1 MNNENVVFGLLAL
14 LFMTVSWSLSAQ
26 VDVIRL
32 GSFDAFSD
40 IGSPKIKG
48 SASYSEPAQAYR
60 LAGSGKNIWF
70 GEDNF
75 SFLSKQMNGDFIIQ
89 TQFKFIGEGHELHR
103 KTGIMI
109 RSSKSKSSP
118 MVACTIHGDGL
129 TSLQYRKTEGA
140 DVEEVKFS
148 ISGPDVLQLEKK
160 GNTYTMSVA
169 HFGEIYQSEKIEN
182 LVLGDE
188 LMAGLFVCAHT
199 DEFAE
204 EVEFNNTR
212 IFNPA
217 PDDLVQ
223 YRDYLGSLLEVMDV
237 ETGHRQVLGNT
248 KGSWQAPNWTPDGK
262 TLIYNADGLLYNFD
276 LETKESSV
284 LNTGFANKNNN
295 DHVLTFDG
303 KQIGI
308 SHHATETNGQSVI
321 YTLPVSGGTPKKIT
335 DKSPSYLHGW
345 SPDNQFLLYTA
356 DRVGDYDI
364 YKISKDGGKEIRLTN
379 AKGLDDGS
387 EYSPDGKFIYF
398 CSTRTG
404 TMQVWRMETVG
415 QNQTQLTF
423 DDLNDWFPHVSPDN
437 KWMVFVSFPKE
448 VPADKHPFYERV
460 YIRIMPV
467 DGGEPKVIGYVY
479 GGQGTMNVP
488 SWSPDSKKIAFVSNG
503 NF

>member
-140 DVEEVKFS
+140 DVEEVKIS